1 MLKSGTAVLLLNIGT
16 PEGPERS
23 KVRKFLAEFLND
35 KRVID
40 IPWLL
45 RKILVN
51 LIIIP
56 LRATRSAKLY
66 KKLWTAKGSPLLY
79 YGISLREKLQQKLG
93 DTYVVEFAA
102 RYQQPG
108 IEEMVDKVLQQN
120 VSTIFVFPLFPQ
132 YASSTTG
139 TAVEKLLEI
148 LKGKLNIPAIKTIV
162 QYYDNPLFLGAMTE
176 SVSRYDYADYDHILM
191 SFHGLPLRQVKSSHN
206 GKPCK
211 DFDCTNEV
219 TELNSYC
226 YNATCHAT
234 SRLLA
239 EKLSIDKSR
248 YTVCFQS
255 RIAKNWLAPYTDDV
269 IIKLAGVG
277 KKKLLVICPSFT
289 ADCLET
295 IIEVGQN
302 YRDLFLR
309 YGGEK
314 LTLVESLNDS
324 EYWVDAISG
333 MISEY

>member
-1 MLKSGTAVLLLNIGT
+1 MLKSGTAVLLLNVGT
-16 PEGPERS
+16 PEGPEKS

-56 LRATRSAKLY
+56 LRAARSAKLY
-66 KKLWTAKGSPLLY
+66 KKLWTGKGSPLLY
-79 YGISLREKLQQKLG
+79 YGLSLKEKLQQKLG
-93 DTYVVEFAA
+93 NRYIVEFAA
-102 RYQQPG
+102 RYRQPG
-108 IEEMVDKVLQQN
+108 IKETVDKVLKQN
-120 VSTIFVFPLFPQ
+120 VNTIIVFPLFPQ

-148 LKGKLNIPAIKTIV
+148 MAAQNNIPAIKTIL
-162 QYYDNPLFLGAMTE
+162 QYYDHPLYLEAMAARI
-176 SVSRYDYADYDHILM
+176 SDYDYADYDHILM
-191 SFHGLPLRQVKSSHN
+191 SFHGLPLSQVNSSHN

-211 DFDCTNEV
+211 NFNCTNEV

-239 EKLSIDKSR
+239 EKLSIDTSR

-255 RIAKNWLAPYTDDV
+255 RIAKTGCLHIPMM
-269 IIKLAGVG
+269 
-277 KKKLLVICPSFT
+277 LL
-289 ADCLET
+289 
-295 IIEVGQN
+295 
-302 YRDLFLR
+302 
-309 YGGEK
+309 
-314 LTLVESLNDS
+314 
-324 EYWVDAISG
+324 
-333 MISEY
+333 

>member
-1 MLKSGTAVLLLNIGT
+1 MLKSGTAVLLLNVGT

-23 KVRKFLAEFLND
+23 KVRKFLSEFLND
-35 KRVID
+35 RRVID

-56 LRATRSAKLY
+56 LRATRSANLY
-66 KKLWTAKGSPLLY
+66 RRLWTVKGSPLIY
-79 YGISLREKLQQKLG
+79 YGISLKEKVQHKLG
-93 DTYVVEFAA
+93 NGYVVEFAT

-108 IEEMVDKVLQQN
+108 IKEIVDKVLKQN
-120 VSTIFVFPLFPQ
+120 VSTIIVFPLFPQ
-132 YASSTTG
+132 YSSSTTG
-139 TAVEKLLEI
+139 SAVEKLLEI
-148 LKGKLNIPAIKTIV
+148 LKGQLNIPAIKTIV
-162 QYYDNPLFLGAMTE
+162 QYYDNPLYLGAMTE
-176 SVSRYDYADYDHILM
+176 SIKRYDYADYDHILM
-191 SFHGLPLRQVKSSHN
+191 SFHGLPLSQVNSTHN

-211 DFDCTNEV
+211 DFNCTSEI
-219 TELNSYC
+219 TELNSFC
-226 YNATCHAT
+226 YNAACHAT
-234 SRLLA
+234 TRLLA
-239 EKLSIDKSR
+239 GKLSIDTSR

-255 RIAKNWLAPYTDDV
+255 RIAKNWLSPYTDDV
-269 IIKLAGVG
+269 IIKLAGAG

-309 YGGEK
+309 NGGEK

-333 MISEY
+333 IISEP

>member
-1 MLKSGTAVLLLNIGT
+1 MLKSGTAVLLLNVGT

-51 LIIIP
+51 LIVIP
-56 LRATRSAKLY
+56 LRATRSSKLY
-66 KKLWTAKGSPLLY
+66 KRLWTDKGSPLLY
-79 YGISLREKLQQKLG
+79 NGISLKEKLQQKLG
-93 DTYVVEFAA
+93 DRYIVEFAT

-108 IEEMVDKVLQQN
+108 IKETVDKVLKQN
-120 VSTIFVFPLFPQ
+120 VSTIIVFPLFPQ

-148 LKGKLNIPAIKTIV
+148 MAAQNNIPAIKTIL
-162 QYYDNPLFLGAMTE
+162 QYYDHPLYLEAMAGRI
-176 SVSRYDYADYDHILM
+176 SNYDYAGYDHILM
-191 SFHGLPLRQVKSSHN
+191 SFHGLPLRQVNNSHN
-206 GKPCK
+206 GKPCGHYN
-211 DFDCTNEV
+211 CTMEV
-219 TELNSYC
+219 TEQNSYC
-226 YNATCHAT
+226 YNAACYAT

-239 EKLSIDKSR
+239 EKLSIDTSR

-269 IIKLAGVG
+269 IIKLAGMG

-309 YGGEK
+309 NGGEK

-333 MISEY
+333 IIREH

>member
-1 MLKSGTAVLLLNIGT
+1 MLKSGTAVLLLNVGT

-66 KKLWTAKGSPLLY
+66 KRLWTEKGSPLLY
-79 YGISLREKLQQKLG
+79 YGLSLKEKLQQKLG
-93 DTYVVEFAA
+93 NRYIVEFAA
-102 RYQQPG
+102 RYRQPG
-108 IEEMVDKVLQQN
+108 IKETVDKVLKQN
-120 VSTIFVFPLFPQ
+120 VNTIIVFPLFPQ

-148 LKGKLNIPAIKTIV
+148 LKGQLNIPAIKTIV
-162 QYYDNPLFLGAMTE
+162 QYYDNPLYLGAMTE
-176 SVSRYDYADYDHILM
+176 SVKRYDYADYDHILM
-191 SFHGLPLRQVKSSHN
+191 SFHGLPLSQVNSSHD

-211 DFDCTNEV
+211 DFNCTNEV

-239 EKLSIDKSR
+239 EKLSIDTSR

-255 RIAKNWLAPYTDDV
+255 RIAKNWLSPYTDDV
-269 IIKLAGVG
+269 IIKLARVG

-309 YGGEK
+309 NGGEK

-333 MISEY
+333 IISEH

>member
-1 MLKSGTAVLLLNIGT
+1 MPKPGTAVLLLNIGT

-35 KRVID
+35 RRVID

-56 LRATRSAKLY
+56 LRATRSANLY
-66 KKLWTAKGSPLLY
+66 KRLWTVKGSPLIY
-79 YGISLREKLQQKLG
+79 YGISLKEKLQHKLG
-93 DTYVVEFAA
+93 NGYVVEFAT

-108 IEEMVDKVLQQN
+108 IKEIVDKVLEQK
-120 VSTIFVFPLFPQ
+120 VRTIIAFPLFPQ

-139 TAVEKLLEI
+139 SAVEKLLEI
-148 LKGKLNIPAIKTIV
+148 LGTQNNIPSIKTILK
-162 QYYDNPLFLGAMTE
+162 YYDHPLYLEAMAARI
-176 SVSRYDYADYDHILM
+176 SDYDFAGYDHILM
-191 SFHGLPLRQVKSSHN
+191 SFHGLPLSQVNNSHN
-206 GKPCK
+206 GKACSHYN
-211 DFDCTNEV
+211 CTSEV
-219 TELNSYC
+219 TEQNSYC
-226 YNATCHAT
+226 YNAACYAT

-239 EKLSIDKSR
+239 GKLSIDKSR

-255 RIAKNWLAPYTDDV
+255 RIAKKWLSPYTDDV
-269 IIKLAGVG
+269 ILKLAGEG
-277 KKKLLVICPSFT
+277 NKKLLVICPSFA

-295 IIEVGQN
+295 LIEVGQN

-309 YGGEK
+309 NGGEK

-324 EYWVDAISG
+324 ELWVDAISG
-333 MISEY
+333 IISEH